1 MAMVA
6 AAMIDDD
13 DKRLET
19 ISSGC
24 MRVKQSRSAHHN
36 GHRPHSPTGDSI
48 PERTSADWVS
58 HAFCLNK
65 VPNNLPHFPPS
76 RLSFSPAIF
85 PFFSPSP
92 SFPPFGQHTLFLF
105 LS

>member
-24 MRVKQSRSAHHN
+24 MRVKQYRSAHHN
-36 GHRPHSPTGDSI
+36 GHRPHSPD
-48 PERTSADWVS
+48 R
-58 HAFCLNK
+58 
-65 VPNNLPHFPPS
+65 
-76 RLSFSPAIF
+76 
-85 PFFSPSP
+85 
-92 SFPPFGQHTLFLF
+92 
-105 LS
+105 